1 MDHPLHSEK
10 RSDNTQDFT
19 ILNIGHA
26 LAHTQVIA
34 TLERG
39 HLPENLGPYTTN
51 YEYPFFVEIRISP
64 GEAHGLPFIFPARY
78 DDSQA
83 LAVLIRTATVRG
95 LLPSDSWIHY

>member
-51 YEYPFFVEIRISP
+51 YEYPIFWVSGVGDYIREWAAAQRAGGKP
-64 GEAHGLPFIFPARY
+64 MGAGP
-78 DDSQA
+78 
-83 LAVLIRTATVRG
+83 LA
-95 LLPSDSWIHY
+95 

>member
-51 YEYPFFVEIRISP
+51 YEDPVFGTR
-64 GEAHGLPFIFPARY
+64 R
-78 DDSQA
+78 
-83 LAVLIRTATVRG
+83 RTVADGRLQHHDG
-95 LLPSDSWIHY
+95 ASL